1 MYAKGMGVPRDLL
14 RTYMWFKLSASLESG
29 ESSKNAS
36 QNLDAMKKV
45 LTSEQMAQA
54 EEMDKACLISKYK
67 NCD

>member
-1 MYAKGMGVPRDLL
+1 
-14 RTYMWFKLSASLESG
+14 MWFKLSASLESG